1 MGTTLSALKLVEDKK
16 PTHTP
21 LIEIRRRKLSSKLW
35 EQIQL
40 ARSQMEG
47 KPLTI
52 TKFRSFTD
60 KQTGL
65 RKQIEMPKR
74 IRPWWFVTDSGKVCI
89 SIRYGSL
96 VIELAKGKHSIEVA
110 SADELISTLEKVK
123 TAVEAGE
130 LDVQIESASMNLRD
144 GFKR

>member
-1 MGTTLSALKLVEDKK
+1 MGTTLSSLKLVADKK

-40 ARSQMEG
+40 VRSQVEG

-60 KQTGL
+60 KETGL
-65 RKQIEMPKR
+65 RKQLEMPKR
-74 IRPWWFVTDSGKVCI
+74 VRPWWFVSDTGKVCV
-89 SIRYGSL
+89 SIRYGSW
-96 VIELAKGKHSIEVA
+96 VIELTKGKYSIEVD
-110 SADELISTLEKVK
+110 SADQLIATLEKIK

-130 LDVQIESASMNLRD
+130 LDVQIESASMNLRN